1 MELLKDRVAIISG
14 GTGALGRA
22 VSEHFLVH
30 GAQVAVPYI
39 VDAEVPLF
47 NDRLGTR
54 FPASSAWLSKVDV
67 GDENQVAK
75 FVEEATGKFGQIDIL
90 INLIGGFWGFKTV
103 ADTSIAEWQAMFD
116 INLKPT
122 FLLCR
127 AAVPVMQKNKY
138 GRIVSVS
145 SRTGL
150 TGAGEF
156 AAYAIAKGAIKTFT
170 ASLAEEVLA
179 DNVLVNAIAPS
190 TIDTEANR
198 KAMPKAKHE
207 NWVKPEDIART
218 LAFLSSEQNQVTSG
232 AVVPVYGRA

>member
-22 VSEHFLVH
+22 VSEHFLVE
-30 GAQVAVPYI
+30 GAKVAVPYI

-47 NDRLGTR
+47 NDRLANR
-54 FPASSAWLSKVDV
+54 FPASNAWLSKVDV

-75 FVEEATGKFGQIDIL
+75 FVEEATRKFGKIDIL

-103 ADTSIAEWQAMFD
+103 ADTSLAEWQAMFD

-138 GRIVSVS
+138 GRVVSVS

-179 DNVLVNAIAPS
+179 DNILVNAIAPS

>member
-1 MELLKDRVAIISG
+1 MELLKDRIAIITG
-14 GTGALGRA
+14 GSGALGRA
-22 VSEHFLVH
+22 VADHFLAS
-30 GAQVAVPYI
+30 GGKVAVPYI

-47 NDRLGTR
+47 NERMGGR
-54 FPASSAWLSKVDV
+54 YPAADIVLSKIDV
-67 GDENQVAK
+67 ADEGQVAK
-75 FVEEATGKFGQIDIL
+75 FVDDVTKKWGRIDIL
-90 INLIGGFWGFKTV
+90 VNLVGGFWGFKTV
-103 ADTSIAEWQAMFD
+103 ADTTLAEWQAMFD

-122 FLLCR
+122 FVCCR
-127 AAVPVMQKNKY
+127 AVVPVMQKNKF
-138 GRIVSVS
+138 GRILSVS

-218 LAFLSSEQNQVTSG
+218 IAFLCSDQNQVTSG

>member
-1 MELLKDRVAIISG
+1 VPIFHQQMG
-14 GTGALGRA
+14 G
-22 VSEHFLVH
+22 
-30 GAQVAVPYI
+30 
-39 VDAEVPLF
+39 
-47 NDRLGTR
+47 R
-54 FPASSAWLSKVDV
+54 FPEANIMLGKVDLGSENEV
-67 GDENQVAK
+67 GK
-75 FVEEATGKFGQIDIL
+75 FVEDVAKRFGRIDIL
-90 INLIGGFWGFKTV
+90 INLVGGFWGFKTV
-103 ADTSIAEWQAMFD
+103 AETTMAEWQAMFD

-122 FLLCR
+122 FLCCR
-127 AAVPVMQKNKY
+127 AVVPVMQKNKY

-156 AAYAIAKGAIKTFT
+156 AAYAITKGAIKTFT

-218 LAFLSSEQNQVTSG
+218 LAFLCSEQNQVTSG